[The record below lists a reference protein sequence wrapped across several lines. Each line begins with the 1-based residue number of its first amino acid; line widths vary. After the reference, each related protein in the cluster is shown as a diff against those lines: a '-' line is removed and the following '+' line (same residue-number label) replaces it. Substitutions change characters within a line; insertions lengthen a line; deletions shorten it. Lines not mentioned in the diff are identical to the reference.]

1 MDAIERSKRYI
12 EIISIIM
19 SEEGMTKDADLAS
32 IIGVERSI
40 IPKVRTA
47 KQSASIELIVKTFIA
62 YPKINTDYILTGRGS
77 MFIQEQGT
85 DEDTIREL
93 KELLGEATMEIKR
106 LREEN
111 ELLRN
116 AFTKLQTS

>member
-1 MDAIERSKRYI
+1 
-12 EIISIIM
+12 M

>member
-1 MDAIERSKRYI
+1 MVTIREHSPRYLEAMDYI
-12 EIISIIM
+12 MESR
-19 SEEGMTKDADLAS
+19 GMTLELFAKSLEVGRTTLSQVRNGSQNAS
-32 IIGVERSI
+32 IDVI
-40 IPKVRTA
+40 A
-47 KQSASIELIVKTFIA
+47 KTCMVYPEINAS
-62 YPKINTDYILTGRGS
+62 YILTGRGS

-93 KELLGEATMEIKR
+93 KGLLSEATMEIKR